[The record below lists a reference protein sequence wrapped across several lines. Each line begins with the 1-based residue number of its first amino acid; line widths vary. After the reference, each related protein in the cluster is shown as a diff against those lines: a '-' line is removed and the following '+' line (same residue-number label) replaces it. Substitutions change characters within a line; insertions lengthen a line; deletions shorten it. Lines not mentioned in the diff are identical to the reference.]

1 MISLSP
7 PPGVAAMSSL
17 NRRQLLAGLGVG
29 VLAGSAR
36 SDSRPT
42 VPPAKFQLGLV
53 TYNIAAAWDL
63 PTVLKVCKDVGL
75 AAVEF
80 RTTHKH
86 GVEPSL
92 TKAQRQE
99 VRKRCEDA
107 GVRISGCG
115 SV

>member
-1 MISLSP
+1 MTSFS
-7 PPGVAAMSSL
+7 
-17 NRRQLLAGLGVG
+17 RRQLLAGLGAG
-29 VLAGSAR
+29 ALATSVVA
-36 SDSRPT
+36 DSGPA

-92 TKAQRQE
+92 TRDQR
-99 VRKRCEDA
+99 R
-107 GVRISGCG
+107 
-115 SV
+115 